1 MRYFITLAY
10 KGTQYH
16 GWQVQANAHSVQE
29 ALQHAFGLL
38 LKRSVEI
45 TGSGRTDTG
54 VHALEQVAHF
64 DSETAVDEKQLTHQ
78 LNGLLPKDIV
88 IHRIDKVRQ
97 EAHARFDATE
107 RSYQYV
113 ITSKK
118 DPFGDELTY
127 FFKKEVDV
135 DLMNKAAKK
144 LIGKKDF
151 QSFSK
156 VKTEVNTFIC
166 EIKEAF
172 WKTENEKLVFC
183 VTANRFLR
191 GMVRALVGT
200 LLEVGLG
207 KSSVA
212 AFAEII
218 ESKDRRKAGR
228 AVPPEGLF
236 LTAVRYPENIYL

>member
-1 MRYFITLAY
+1 MRYFVKLAY
-10 KGTQYH
+10 KGTHYH
-16 GWQVQANAHSVQE
+16 GWQIQANAHTVQA
-29 ALQHAFGLL
+29 ALQDAFGTL
-38 LKRSVEI
+38 LKMPIEI

-64 DSETAVDEKQLTHQ
+64 DFETGLNEKQLAHQ
-78 LNGLLPKDIV
+78 LNGILPKDIV
-88 IHRIDKVRQ
+88 IHNITNVKP

-113 ITSKK
+113 ISPIK
-118 DPFGDELTY
+118 DPFTNEMSY
-127 FFKKEVDV
+127 FFKKEVDIS
-135 DLMNKAAKK
+135 LMNKAATK
-144 LIGKKDF
+144 LIGIKDF

-166 EIKEAF
+166 EVKKAF
-172 WKTENEKLVFC
+172 WKKENEKLVFC

-207 KSSVA
+207 KLSIE
-212 AFAEII
+212 AFVGVI
-218 ESKDRRKAGR
+218 ESRDRTKAGR

-236 LTAVRYPENIYL
+236 LTSVRYPENIYL